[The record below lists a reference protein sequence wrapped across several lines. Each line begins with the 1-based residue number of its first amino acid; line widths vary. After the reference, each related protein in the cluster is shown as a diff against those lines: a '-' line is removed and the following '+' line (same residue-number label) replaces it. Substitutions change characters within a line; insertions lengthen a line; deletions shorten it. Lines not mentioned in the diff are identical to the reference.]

1 MRGHGKKSSG
11 CLRVCGFSLLEILI
25 ALMILSVGLTGVL
38 TFFGMSQARA
48 RQAEAMT
55 TATMLARQK
64 MADILLDL
72 EKRSSEG
79 RFPSDDEEK
88 TEPCAEKFADY
99 QCTVRIRKVEIPLP
113 PAGGVGNEGEG
124 GKAGA
129 QMAGMMGTFQMFLQ
143 QLKLEESVRE
153 VKLTIKWSVR
163 NRERSFSVTT
173 HVVKL

>member
-1 MRGHGKKSSG
+1 MRR
-11 CLRVCGFSLLEILI
+11 CRRGFSLLEILI
-25 ALMILSVGLTGVL
+25 ALMILSMGLTGVL

-64 MADILLDL
+64 MADLLLDL

-79 RFPSDDEEK
+79 RFPADDEEK
-88 TEPCAEKFADY
+88 TEPCAESEPGY
-99 QCTVRIRKVEIPLP
+99 ECTVRIRKVEIPLP
-113 PAGGVGNEGEG
+113 PVGDAGKGEG
-124 GKAGA
+124 GKAAA
-129 QMAGMMGTFQMFLQ
+129 QTAGLMGTFQMFLQ

-153 VKLTIKWSVR
+153 VKLTIKWTVR
-163 NRERSFSVTT
+163 KRERSFTVTT